1 MGVVGILVSL
11 TLPAV
16 QAVRAAA
23 CRTSCQNN
31 LKQIGLAIADY
42 HATYGRL
49 PPMPARRSD
58 QVNPNASLSWMALLL
73 PNLDQEGL
81 YRISAQACAMDADPT
96 HNPPHAGF
104 STVLP
109 IVVCRADGWESA
121 RTDRFGL
128 SAAFTS
134 YIGVGGAVEAGTSR
148 THAGAFG
155 RLPGV
160 KITDIN
166 DGTSETVIVGE
177 RPPPESL
184 QAGWWY
190 PSYPGTGNDFG
201 GPNNSMLFGD
211 IVMWIEDKE
220 CAPARRGFFGPGRRE
235 NPCDRYHFWS
245 LHSGGG
251 NWLFADGSVRFLNYS
266 ANEILPALATIAG
279 GETVKVL
286 D

>member
-1 MGVVGILVSL
+1 MQTAG
-11 TLPAV
+11 
-16 QAVRAAA
+16 
-23 CRTSCQNN
+23 
-31 LKQIGLAIADY
+31 
-42 HATYGRL
+42 
-49 PPMPARRSD
+49 
-58 QVNPNASLSWMALLL
+58 NPL
-73 PNLDQEGL
+73 G
-81 YRISAQACAMDADPT
+81 
-96 HNPPHAGF
+96 
-104 STVLP
+104 P
-109 IVVCRADGWESA
+109 IVLGYPRHSRVTSA
-121 RTDRFGL
+121 W
-128 SAAFTS
+128 
-134 YIGVGGAVEAGTSR
+134 GAVETGTSR

-155 RLPGV
+155 RLPGA

-177 RPPPESL
+177 RPPPDSL

-245 LHSGGG
+245 LHFGGG